1 MKCRRHFFMKK
12 IFAVLMSLVLG
23 GSLCACGNGVQTL
36 GENTGKESSGSSVSE
51 EQAVA
56 GGIMKKQST
65 QEQSS
70 KGQAVEGLQILNDSD
85 HLANCYT
92 KDGYYYLTKDATE
105 LEDGTWG
112 THLMYMDFATKQE
125 VYLCSNAGCKH
136 NTADCPSV
144 FLMNEFPLYA
154 SGIFV
159 YGHKLYVLSKE
170 SDNEGSVTQ
179 DLVVSSDDAA
189 VETEAAK
196 AVLYEM
202 NLDGTNRQKVF
213 TFDAGLTVEDVVLG
227 DESGLYFVTKKL
239 SNTMGEGNNSVTTS
253 TDRKLVFWNKSTQKA
268 EDICSLNFEDGINWK
283 IIGCMDNA
291 LVLSGTDYG
300 KALTT
305 DDYTKSDDDWNN
317 MYKNSS
323 EVVATLD
330 LNTKTLD
337 EKYRMDNA
345 TLHSI
350 AVMDGTLYVSNSE
363 TGEIK
368 TINLT
373 TKEEKVLC
381 TLAQN
386 YIMNTFDHVLCCDT
400 WNDENDRTYYFVN
413 TDTGEV
419 QHSSL
424 VNQALGWNLEFK
436 AEVGSQ
442 ILVIYDYEYT
452 PLGDNSYD
460 ITQYKY
466 ALIDKSDLYAGN
478 AKYEPIL
485 MVGKGC

>member
-1 MKCRRHFFMKK
+1 MKK

-23 GSLCACGNGVQTL
+23 GSLCACGNGVQIL
-36 GENTGKESSGSSVSE
+36 GGNAGKEGNGGSASE
-51 EQAVA
+51 EQAA
-56 GGIMKKQST
+56 GQST
-65 QEQSS
+65 KEPSTGEQSI
-70 KGQAVEGLQILNDSD
+70 GDLQLLNDSD

-92 KDGYYYLTKDATE
+92 KDGYYYLTEDSTE
-105 LEDGTWG
+105 LADGTWG
-112 THLMYMDFATKQE
+112 MHLMYMDFTTKQE

-144 FLMNEFPLYA
+144 FLMDEFPLY
-154 SGIFV
+154 SCGIFV
-159 YGHKLYVLSKE
+159 YGDKLYVLSKE
-170 SDNEGSVTQ
+170 SDSEGSVTQ
-179 DLVVSSDDAA
+179 DLMVSSDDTV

-196 AVLYEM
+196 AALYEM

-213 TFDAGLTVEDVVLG
+213 TFDEGLAVEDVVLG
-227 DESGLYFVTKKL
+227 DDTGLYFVTKKL

-253 TDRKLVFWNKSTQKA
+253 TDRKLVFWNKSTKKA
-268 EDICSLNFEDGINWK
+268 EDLCSLNFDDGINWK
-283 IIGCMDNA
+283 IVGCLKNA
-291 LVLSGTDYG
+291 LVLDGTDYG
-300 KALTT
+300 KTLTT
-305 DDYTKSDDDWNN
+305 DDYTQSDDDWNN

-323 EVVATLD
+323 DVIATLD

-350 AVMDGTLYVSNSE
+350 AAMDGKLYVSNSD

-368 TINLT
+368 AVDLE
-373 TKEEKVLC
+373 TKEEKLLC
-381 TLAQN
+381 TLVQN
-386 YIMNTFDHVLCCDT
+386 YIMGTFDHVLCCDT
-400 WNDENDRTYYFVN
+400 WKDENDHTYYFVN

-452 PLGDNSYD
+452 PLGDDSYD

-466 ALIDKSDLYAGN
+466 ALIDKDDLYAGN
-478 AKYEPIL
+478 AKYEPIQ
-485 MVGKGC
+485 MMGKGR

>member
-1 MKCRRHFFMKK
+1 M
-12 IFAVLMSLVLG
+12 
-23 GSLCACGNGVQTL
+23 
-36 GENTGKESSGSSVSE
+36 
-51 EQAVA
+51 
-56 GGIMKKQST
+56 
-65 QEQSS
+65 
-70 KGQAVEGLQILNDSD
+70 
-85 HLANCYT
+85 
-92 KDGYYYLTKDATE
+92 
-105 LEDGTWG
+105 
-112 THLMYMDFATKQE
+112 
-125 VYLCSNAGCKH
+125 
-136 NTADCPSV
+136 
-144 FLMNEFPLYA
+144 
-154 SGIFV
+154 
-159 YGHKLYVLSKE
+159 
-170 SDNEGSVTQ
+170 
-179 DLVVSSDDAA
+179 
-189 VETEAAK
+189 
-196 AVLYEM
+196 
-202 NLDGTNRQKVF
+202 
-213 TFDAGLTVEDVVLG
+213 
-227 DESGLYFVTKKL
+227 
-239 SNTMGEGNNSVTTS
+239 
-253 TDRKLVFWNKSTQKA
+253 
-268 EDICSLNFEDGINWK
+268 
-283 IIGCMDNA
+283 
-291 LVLSGTDYG
+291 
-300 KALTT
+300 
-305 DDYTKSDDDWNN
+305 
-317 MYKNSS
+317 
-323 EVVATLD
+323 ATLD

>member
-1 MKCRRHFFMKK
+1 MKK

-36 GENTGKESSGSSVSE
+36 GENTGKESSGSFVSE

-112 THLMYMDFATKQE
+112 THLMYMDFATKQ
-125 VYLCSNAGCKH
+125 
-136 NTADCPSV
+136 D
-144 FLMNEFPLYA
+144 
-154 SGIFV
+154 
-159 YGHKLYVLSKE
+159 KLYVLSKE

-253 TDRKLVFWNKSTQKA
+253 TGRKLVFWNKSTQKA